1 MSRQRRMFVQGKTCF
16 ILLEGHNGNQCF
28 YDDACYRFYLSRIGN
43 CLAHYQVEMHAYVL
57 LPNEIQLLLTPGT
70 AAGISQ
76 LMKTVGGAYVQYFNH
91 RFERSGS
98 LWKGRFK
105 SRQLPDAGES
115 LDVQKFMEL
124 APAREGLVN
133 HPGEYPWSSY
143 CINAFGGH
151 GKLLTPHPAYLALS
165 SPWANRF
172 RDYRSLLGRDFSA
185 QELRRLEASL
195 RTVPHPAAYP
205 DNSGIRRIAK
215 CRYTALQGNYPRQPI
230 GEDLPSEKE
239 PFLPAHL

>member
-16 ILLEGHNGNQCF
+16 IMLEGHNSNQCF
-28 YDDACYRFYLSRIGN
+28 FDDACYRFYLSRIGS

-105 SRQLPDAGES
+105 SSQLPDAVDA
-115 LDVQKFMEL
+115 LDVQKLMEL
-124 APAREGLVN
+124 VPLRKGLVE

-151 GKLLTPHPAYLALS
+151 GNLLTPHPAYLALS
-165 SPWANRF
+165 SPRANRF

-185 QELRRLEASL
+185 GDLRRLEASL
-195 RTVPHPAAYP
+195 RLGPQPALHPEK
-205 DNSGIRRIAK
+205 SGIRLNGK
-215 CRYTALQGNYPRQPI
+215 YRYTALNGNFSRQLI
-230 GEDLPSEKE
+230 GEDLPNEQAPS
-239 PFLPAHL
+239 LPACL